1 MGKINGENLDF
12 KSKLNIVSSI
22 IANAKK
28 DLESLKIE
36 INDPAMSKKNLNS
49 LNNEFI
55 EHLKESLKVND
66 NLIKIDDDIFLTKSE
81 YHVNIKN
88 WCHVVENHTLI
99 NITNCIKLKSMHR
112 EYVDSLRKI
121 KNDFYSTKKDCD
133 SIRIDLKK
141 LKEEYIN
148 NFNKRAKVH
157 QLQLSK

>member
-1 MGKINGENLDF
+1 MN
-12 KSKLNIVSSI
+12 
-22 IANAKK
+22 
-28 DLESLKIE
+28 
-36 INDPAMSKKNLNS
+36 KKNLNS

-121 KNDFYSTKKDCD
+121 KNDFYSTKKTV
-133 SIRIDLKK
+133 IVFELILK
-141 LKEEYIN
+141 
-148 NFNKRAKVH
+148 
-157 QLQLSK
+157 S

>member
-1 MGKINGENLDF
+1 MN
-12 KSKLNIVSSI
+12 
-22 IANAKK
+22 
-28 DLESLKIE
+28 
-36 INDPAMSKKNLNS
+36 KKNLNS

-141 LKEEYIN
+141 LKGEYIN